1 MGRITAPPHL
11 FRLQVAKRMTLA
23 LLATVAVALPATA
36 DARLPRD
43 FFGIAPQT
51 PLTAAD
57 AARMK
62 RGGIDIVRL
71 PIFWSGVQQ
80 RPSSL
85 DLSGYDQMVALL
97 SRAHLEV
104 LPVLYGTPRW
114 LARHGTKLPISNAR
128 QRRAWRGFVR
138 AVVDRY
144 GRFGSFWT
152 EHGPG
157 SADFV
162 PRNPVRTWQ
171 VWNEENFFYF
181 TTPASPGRYARLLKI
196 TRPAIKGADGR
207 AKIVIGGLF
216 GDPKERPPRAMD
228 SAVFLER
235 LYRVHGIKRSF
246 DGVALHP
253 YAANVAKLR
262 RLTEAIRR
270 VMVRNRD
277 RHAGLYITEM
287 GWGSRHRP
295 RQVAF
300 EVGLRPQ
307 ARELRGAYR
316 YLIRNRRRLNLKQV
330 HWFSWKDA
338 PGFCSFCGSV
348 GLFRRGARF
357 HPKPAWHSFVAITHG
372 RLR

>member
-1 MGRITAPPHL
+1 VGRITAPPHL

-23 LLATVAVALPATA
+23 LLATVALALPATA

-80 RPSSL
+80 KPTSL

-162 PRNPVRTWQ
+162 Q
-171 VWNEENFFYF
+171 
-181 TTPASPGRYARLLKI
+181 I
-196 TRPAIKGADGR
+196 GR
-207 AKIVIGGLF
+207 ASCR
-216 GDPKERPPRAMD
+216 ER
-228 SAVFLER
+228 V
-235 LYRVHGIKRSF
+235 
-246 DGVALHP
+246 
-253 YAANVAKLR
+253 
-262 RLTEAIRR
+262 
-270 VMVRNRD
+270 
-277 RHAGLYITEM
+277 
-287 GWGSRHRP
+287 
-295 RQVAF
+295 
-300 EVGLRPQ
+300 
-307 ARELRGAYR
+307 
-316 YLIRNRRRLNLKQV
+316 
-330 HWFSWKDA
+330 
-338 PGFCSFCGSV
+338 
-348 GLFRRGARF
+348 
-357 HPKPAWHSFVAITHG
+357 
-372 RLR
+372 